1 MHQQLYDGE
10 QWNAL
15 YFTKSYEAGKCLTAN
30 GYFIDSESNFGK
42 YTPVAKFGAKTCY
55 DLNSFNDNENGEKI
69 YIAFGNSKN
78 KKTAETSVPTVIGSI
93 FSNGGAIAI
102 SGVAGLGIGMGLMA
116 IVKRKKQKPEENNEA
131 V

>member
-1 MHQQLYDGE
+1 M
-10 QWNAL
+10 
-15 YFTKSYEAGKCLTAN
+15 TAN

-42 YTPVAKFGAKTCY
+42 YTPVAKFGEKTCY

-78 KKTAETSVPTVIGSI
+78 KKTAETSVPTVVGSI